1 MRTRWGFIF
10 SVRCVL
16 HRLLRS
22 ENPPGLGFGIGY
34 VLHRC
39 RPAGALFFPSVVFY
53 TDCFAVRTLRG
64 WVLVL
69 ATFYTDITPPG
80 LGFGIGYVLH
90 SRPPGLY
97 FFRPLRST
105 QMSPRRGSIYTSHA
119 CLHRCHPS
127 GVGLWYW
134 LRSTQMS
141 PLWGWALVLAMFYT
155 DAAPPGLYF
164 SVRCVLHRCRPSSR

>member
-34 VLHRC
+34 VLHRYHPSGVGLWYWLC
-39 RPAGALFFPSVVFY
+39 STQMSPTGALFFPSVAFY
-53 TDCFAVRTLRG
+53 TDVTPPGFNLHITRLPTQMSPLRG

-69 ATFYTDITPPG
+69 ATFYTDVTPLG

-90 SRPPGLY
+90 RCRPAGAL
-97 FFRPLRST
+97 FFRPLCST
-105 QMSPRRGSIYTSHA
+105 QMPPLFPVTAGDLGYKLLLPDRENGAVGNHIY
-119 CLHRCHPS
+119 
-127 GVGLWYW
+127 
-134 LRSTQMS
+134 
-141 PLWGWALVLAMFYT
+141 WGENSLALT
-155 DAAPPGLYF
+155 
-164 SVRCVLHRCRPSSR
+164 